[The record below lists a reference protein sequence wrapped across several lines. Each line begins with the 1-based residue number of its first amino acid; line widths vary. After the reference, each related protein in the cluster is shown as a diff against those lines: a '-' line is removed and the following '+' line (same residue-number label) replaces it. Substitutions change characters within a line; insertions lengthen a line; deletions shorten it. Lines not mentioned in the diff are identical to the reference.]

1 MAFGSESAG
10 AGLLKMAKKIDFMKK
25 ILRAEADS
33 QSTDRSKHIS
43 CIADKLS
50 ALEITF
56 LEWVESSAGHGVIDH
71 PETSSPAFSDTESY
85 AVEQMDVASDRK
97 DAEDENRWGKEQE
110 QEVRADGEGE
120 VEEDEKKEQCVFF
133 ASLHTPRRKS
143 PNFLNNPLRKGV
155 AVGDAPSRPPL
166 PFPPVFPP
174 PSSIVFFLIM
184 LRSSSPPSFFPVRFE
199 KPLVSPSR
207 YRVRPVAASSS
218 SPHALRTPR
227 VTTTQHLRYDSA
239 SKPSAGYAVTE
250 ESKVASEQDDATPPR
265 EERKG
270 ISGIYVPRQKYI
282 SVTKDDLLD
291 AILSTFGS
299 KQDAEEFKRLAM

>member
-10 AGLLKMAKKIDFMKK
+10 LFKMAKKIDFMKK

-97 DAEDENRWGKEQE
+97 DAEDENRWVKEQE

-120 VEEDEKKEQCVFF
+120 VEEDEKKEQCV
-133 ASLHTPRRKS
+133 
-143 PNFLNNPLRKGV
+143 
-155 AVGDAPSRPPL
+155 
-166 PFPPVFPP
+166 
-174 PSSIVFFLIM
+174 SSMV
-184 LRSSSPPSFFPVRFE
+184 SSSKAMGF
-199 KPLVSPSR
+199 
-207 YRVRPVAASSS
+207 VAAILVVVAMVCSKI
-218 SPHALRTPR
+218 
-227 VTTTQHLRYDSA
+227 A
-239 SKPSAGYAVTE
+239 SFTTE
-250 ESKVASEQDDATPPR
+250 EETTFL
-265 EERKG
+265 
-270 ISGIYVPRQKYI
+270 VP
-282 SVTKDDLLD
+282 T
-291 AILSTFGS
+291 
-299 KQDAEEFKRLAM
+299 